1 MEFQN
6 KTVLI
11 TGAAS
16 GMGLLAAKCF
26 AREGASIVLADINKE
41 ALDAAAAEVRAITE
55 NVIGVR
61 TDVTDY
67 EQVVACRDKAVE
79 AFGSI
84 DVLIP
89 CAGGA
94 ESRLLGL
101 KGNFFEF
108 PIEALDFSIKMNLMG
123 ALYFDHAVMQQM
135 AKQKSGVIIH
145 IGSISGEEGT
155 SSSLGYA
162 TAKSALMTGSL
173 KSVAL
178 AGAKFGV
185 RVCCIAPG
193 PVMTRAAM
201 AQMKTLMNYPAEPQ
215 EIVDMMLYLASDKA
229 RSITGETILMD
240 GGRHIMFNRS

>member
-26 AREGASIVLADINKE
+26 AREGASIVLVDINKE
-41 ALDAAAAEVRAITE
+41 ALDAAVAEVHAITE

-89 CAGGA
+89 CAGGRRIA
-94 ESRLLGL
+94 
-101 KGNFFEF
+101 
-108 PIEALDFSIKMNLMG
+108 
-123 ALYFDHAVMQQM
+123 
-135 AKQKSGVIIH
+135 
-145 IGSISGEEGT
+145 
-155 SSSLGYA
+155 SS
-162 TAKSALMTGSL
+162 
-173 KSVAL
+173 
-178 AGAKFGV
+178 
-185 RVCCIAPG
+185 
-193 PVMTRAAM
+193 
-201 AQMKTLMNYPAEPQ
+201 
-215 EIVDMMLYLASDKA
+215 
-229 RSITGETILMD
+229 
-240 GGRHIMFNRS
+240 